1 VQRIHGP
8 VAVAVAL
15 AIAALSP
22 AGCAGGAVPAE
33 TPPASGDPAGAWI
46 TVSAEHIA
54 FREREVSVPSNRPF
68 TIVFENRDPSQHNI
82 AILAGGAGGARQ
94 FEGAI
99 FDGPGTRWYAVPAL
113 APGTYRFVCEVH
125 PTGMTGTLVAT

>member
-1 VQRIHGP
+1 MHATLRTIPATVVAAAITLGGCGP
-8 VAVAVAL
+8 SA
-15 AIAALSP
+15 S
-22 AGCAGGAVPAE
+22 PAE
-33 TPPASGDPAGAWI
+33 TPPSSGNPAGTWI

-54 FREREVSVPSNRPF
+54 FLQREVSVPSNRPF
-68 TIVFENRDPSQHNI
+68 TVVFENRDPSQHNI
-82 AILAGGAGGARQ
+82 AILAGDAAGERQ

-99 FDGPGTRWYAVPAL
+99 FDGPATRWYAVPAL